1 MKISFNKFKNIEN
14 FESLKFPRPKT
25 RKFWIIK
32 ISQAKSEKNL
42 DHFSICACH
51 PCAGAML
58 IFSVSFQ
65 FYRMSPKRQQ
75 LWWPAC
81 YMKDVYL
88 FHVTD
93 VGINCNVPTPSSV
106 SVLSHHI
113 NSKQASREALELGFE
128 WGNRLKFSIII
139 NPLSHSHFVV
149 CTSNASLRL
158 CLFITATA
166 VIHFNRWG
174 SEERIQRKLMSVY
187 GPTVVAASF

>member
-14 FESLKFPRPKT
+14 FESLKFRR
-25 RKFWIIK
+25 RK
-32 ISQAKSEKNL
+32 AKSEKNL

-75 LWWPAC
+75 LWWPTC

-139 NPLSHSHFVV
+139 NPLPHSHFVV

-187 GPTVVAASF
+187 GPTVLAASC